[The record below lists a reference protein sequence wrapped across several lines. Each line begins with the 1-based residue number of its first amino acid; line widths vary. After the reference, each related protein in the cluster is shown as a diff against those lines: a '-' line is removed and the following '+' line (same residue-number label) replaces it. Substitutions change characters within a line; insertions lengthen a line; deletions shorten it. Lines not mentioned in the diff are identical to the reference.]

1 MLRPFLYQSSRSL
14 LARPKPLKFTFS
26 SAAAAG
32 GGGSNISTSKDYSH
46 LDNRRVTL
54 SGTIQRVVYR
64 SPDSMYSILSVRP
77 KDHQGQDVT
86 VQGKGATMGQLYEGQ
101 DLEVEGTLKTH
112 KKYGIQLEVSETD
125 ATRNNAAL
133 SKAAKERYQDLEKD
147 ADSVRDYLK
156 NGFIPQVG
164 PQTADRLVNH
174 FGSDTAEA
182 LLSAKKLMAVN
193 GIGKMKAKVI
203 SDHWKRDTESGVR
216 PTIMYLL
223 TEFNLSFSQAKK
235 LLTRYGVAAP
245 DLVKRN
251 PYRLID
257 DIHGVGFSRADEI
270 ARRMG
275 MPIRSTERLRCGI
288 THHLTA
294 TSAAN
299 GHTCMS
305 VEDVVRGV
313 APLLSVREEAYM
325 PDSAEIVD
333 AIDSLEKMGKIH
345 VGHGDMVYAS
355 AMYKAETT
363 LASALRDIVVGDHHT
378 KRMEEQIMQA
388 SDLDEETDL
397 MGREENTLLSVG
409 DENGGENGGENGEE
423 NGEEDGDNSAILASE
438 QKRAVALSKTEQLLV
453 LTGGPGTG
461 KTFTTRSILR
471 QWWSMGLENIVLTSP
486 TARAARHLG
495 KVATEG
501 RPEGVKRPSAM
512 TIHKL
517 LEYSKHQNRFLRT
530 SKRPIDA
537 EAVVVDESSMLD
549 THLAASLFSAMRP
562 GTRVLIVG
570 DADQLPSVGPGN
582 VLRDLVSS
590 DTLPVVRLQQIYRQ
604 EEAGGIV
611 RSAHLMNRGD
621 LPIVSG
627 AMRAIRPRD
636 LREMIGKSVVASE
649 VVDCLWVEEID
660 SRKGASLICKD
671 IMDYVEA
678 RGVCVCVC
686 CFVGVVLVLFRDC
699 FST

>member
-1 MLRPFLYQSSRSL
+1 
-14 LARPKPLKFTFS
+14 
-26 SAAAAG
+26 
-32 GGGSNISTSKDYSH
+32 
-46 LDNRRVTL
+46 
-54 SGTIQRVVYR
+54 
-64 SPDSMYSILSVRP
+64 
-77 KDHQGQDVT
+77 
-86 VQGKGATMGQLYEGQ
+86 
-101 DLEVEGTLKTH
+101 VEGTLKAH

-133 SKAAKERYQDLEKD
+133 SKAARERYQDLEKD
-147 ADSVRDYLK
+147 ADSVRGYLK

-223 TEFNLSFSQAKK
+223 TEFNLSFSQAKT
-235 LLTRYGVAAP
+235 LLIRYGVAAP
-245 DLVKRN
+245 DLVKSN

-275 MPIRSTERLRCGI
+275 MPIRSKERLRCGI
-288 THHLTA
+288 THHLT
-294 TSAAN
+294 SSSVAN

-313 APLLSVREEAYM
+313 SPLLSVREDGYVPESE
-325 PDSAEIVD
+325 DIVD
-333 AIDSLEKMGKIH
+333 AIGSLENMGKVH

-355 AMYKAETT
+355 AMYKAEMT

-378 KRMEEQIMQA
+378 KRMEEQIMQV
-388 SDLDEETDL
+388 SDLEGEGEE
-397 MGREENTLLSVG
+397 
-409 DENGGENGGENGEE
+409 GGEEE
-423 NGEEDGDNSAILASE
+423 SGDNSAMLASE
-438 QKRAVALSKTEQLLV
+438 QKRAVALSRTEQLLV

-495 KVATEG
+495 NVATEG
-501 RPEGVKRPSAM
+501 RPEGAKRPSAM

-549 THLAASLFSAMRP
+549 TQLAASLFSAMRP

-590 DTLPVVRLQQIYRQ
+590 DTLPVVRLHQIYRQ

-627 AMRAIRPRD
+627 AMRAVRPRD
-636 LREMIGKSVVASE
+636 LREMIEMIGQSSAESGEMIGQSSAESGAASNDQ
-649 VVDCLWVEEID
+649 VDCLWVEEND
-660 SRKGASLICKD
+660 SKKGASLICKD

-678 RGVCVCVC
+678 RGVLLVVV
-686 CFVGVVLVLFRDC
+686 FVGGGVLVLLRCCVVVLLLLSSRAGGGDVFLR
-699 FST
+699 S